1 MRRIKLKKLNIENTT
16 LSKLYLKNFKGFYE
30 HTEINFRPKINLIFG
45 KNSSGKSSI
54 LQAIRIF
61 NQSHNNQYFT
71 PFNLIPSDK
80 DSGMNFDTEYREII
94 SDQNIKND
102 LTIGVDFTKIQTKS
116 LITAGLRYCYQFKNN
131 FFPKNFPKK
140 NEVILKELTITKKKL
155 NLNKKTEDNSYFE
168 KVKCELIGTNFL
180 NTESE
185 TFKLLEERDIRD
197 MRDKDRGQI
206 NSGSFQPYYYDL
218 NIRSENIYSEFIE
231 SIFERYLSLDI
242 NYKKAIL
249 DYLKKISAK
258 YEKIESEKDPEKKE
272 RNFFEKFSAQ
282 LKERDR
288 ISDDLELI
296 KSKTSDSF
304 ERVSKINTI
313 KDIDDYFELF
323 FNLKKSELFQN
334 SNLLW
339 NFLKSKKSKNKKNF
353 TEYFKKDFISKFN
366 RLKFY
371 RGKFKSIDRK
381 TFANIPSWENKISY
395 KINILIE
402 LMNLYEKTEVKLSS
416 YYPVTQSENFSI
428 SNIYKER
435 LIKDGLNKIKAIQ
448 ITNTLPERFNITNV
462 RKDYVGWNTENMV
475 DLLSRR
481 KNLDMINVW
490 FKKLKVD
497 YSIKIRPEGNYFN
510 IVFVPNNKKFEIK
523 RMHVGQGYSVFLPL
537 IIDCLT
543 AENKIFLCEEPEIHL
558 HPKLQADIVDLI
570 TVSAKDRNNQFIFET
585 HSEDFLLRVLK
596 LVRDGIISNKDIS
609 INYVD
614 KIKNKST
621 IKEIVIDENG
631 RYTESWKDNIFADRL
646 QELY

>member
-1 MRRIKLKKLNIENTT
+1 MKKIKLKKLNIENTT
-16 LSKLYLKNFKGFYE
+16 LSKLYLKNFKGFYD

-102 LTIGVDFTKIQTKS
+102 LTIGVDFTKIQKNS

-140 NEVILKELTITKKKL
+140 NEVILKELTISKKKI
-155 NLNKKTEDNSYFE
+155 NLNKNTKNNSYFE

-180 NTESE
+180 NTDSE

-197 MRDKDRGQI
+197 MRDRDRGQI

-218 NIRSENIYSEFIE
+218 NIKSENIYSEFIE
-231 SIFERYLSLDI
+231 GIFQRYLSVDV
-242 NYKKAIL
+242 NYRNAIL
-249 DYLKKISAK
+249 DYLKKISTK
-258 YEKIESEKDPEKKE
+258 YEKIKSDKEKKIDK
-272 RNFFEKFSAQ
+272 NFLEKFSAQ

-296 KSKTSDSF
+296 KSKTSDSL
-304 ERVSKINTI
+304 ERVKKINAI

-339 NFLKSKKSKNKKNF
+339 NFLKSKKSKNKKIF
-353 TEYFKKDFISKFN
+353 TEYFKKDFIGKFN

-371 RGKFKSIDRK
+371 KGKFKSLDKKNFVSIG
-381 TFANIPSWENKISY
+381 SWENNIFY
-395 KINILIE
+395 RINILIE
-402 LMNLYEKTEVKLSS
+402 LLNLYEKTEVKLTHS
-416 YYPVTQSENFSI
+416 YPVTRSENFSI
-428 SNIYKER
+428 SNIYKEQ
-435 LIKDGLNKIKAIQ
+435 LIKNGLNKIKAIQ
-448 ITNTLPERFNITNV
+448 ITNSLPEKFNITNI
-462 RKDYVGWNTENMV
+462 RKDYVGWNSENMV

-481 KNLDMINVW
+481 KNLDMINEW

-558 HPKLQADIVDLI
+558 HPKLQADIIDLI

-585 HSEDFLLRVLK
+585 HSEDFLLRILK

-609 INYVD
+609 INYVS
-614 KIKNKST
+614 KIKNKSI
-621 IKEIVIDENG
+621 IKEIIIDEKG
-631 RYTESWKDNIFADRL
+631 RYTASWKDNIFADRL